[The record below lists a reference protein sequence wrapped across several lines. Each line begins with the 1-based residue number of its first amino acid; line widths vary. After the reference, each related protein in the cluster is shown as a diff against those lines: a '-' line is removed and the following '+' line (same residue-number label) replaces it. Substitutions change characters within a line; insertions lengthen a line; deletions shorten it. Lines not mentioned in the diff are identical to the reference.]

1 MTPSF
6 PVSSA
11 LRLTLYSE
19 SREAS
24 WCFVSMSEL
33 FTKGLESTPNLLGTS
48 IIDFSVFLLVQAD
61 CRQMEGWQIIKKK
74 RGKLKPNL
82 QDVIMEGNFR
92 AIAPNTHYSGQECG
106 DWVNR
111 GRILER
117 KNSHP

>member
-82 QDVIMEGNFR
+82 QDVIMGGTSVLSHQTPT
-92 AIAPNTHYSGQECG
+92 IQ
-106 DWVNR
+106 D
-111 GRILER
+111 
-117 KNSHP
+117 KNAGTG